1 MDRRS
6 ILPMSP
12 FTGAADDRFFVSAR
26 IHTEMK
32 YIFNEVKTIYRT
44 C

>member
-12 FTGAADDRFFVSAR
+12 LPGRRATAFFVSAR

-32 YIFNEVKTIYRT
+32 YIFNEVKRIYRN

>member
-12 FTGAADDRFFVSAR
+12 LPGRRTAAFFVFAR

-32 YIFNEVKTIYRT
+32 YIFNEVKIIYRI